1 MFLLTTILMRHIY
14 HLVWLFFLLATMRY
28 SVQMFQQNSYRVE
41 RYNRWLRSTGEW
53 HSRANLLAIL
63 SAIVYIFTSCGAV
76 LTLFGVWMLVIAI
89 AEFSI
94 KYKIPIAY
102 TMRVKRLMA
111 TRLILTFAVV
121 AVVYH
126 VAVDYTLVAM
136 MLLCLDYWTIVANL
150 INRPLEQA
158 ISRWYYN
165 DAKRRLRAM
174 PNLKIIGVTGSFGKT
189 STKHFLYRVLS
200 EKYNVLMTPGNFN
213 TTLGVVR
220 TVREHLKPHHEVFIV
235 EMGAKQIGD
244 IKEICDLVEPQIGVV
259 TSVGEMHLETF
270 GSVENVARTKF
281 ELIDAL
287 PAGGF
292 GVVNIDSKSAREY
305 IRECGYSVST
315 YAVDSEEADYRASN
329 ILYSASETRFDV
341 AHDGGVDEG
350 YATHILGRG
359 NILNIT
365 AALAVAEHL
374 GIGVEARRRAVRQ
387 IEQVEHRL
395 SMRRSGGITILDD
408 AYNSNPEGARMALEV
423 LSGFVTEGR
432 RYVVTPGFVE
442 MGVKQYDNNKTFGG
456 DIARAKVDGVYVVN
470 EVNRTA
476 ITEGLTEGGY
486 PASQVECVASFVEAM
501 ASLQPKLKAG
511 DVVLYENDLPDSFK

>member
-1 MFLLTTILMRHIY
+1 MIVITTILMQHIY
-14 HLVWLFFLLATMRY
+14 HIVWLFFLFATTRY

-41 RYNRWLRSTGEW
+41 RYNRWLKSTGEW
-53 HSRANLLAIL
+53 HSRANLLAAL
-63 SAIVYIFTSCGAV
+63 SAVAYLFTSHPAV
-76 LTLFGVWMLVIAI
+76 LTIFGVWMLVITV
-89 AEFSI
+89 AEFAL
-94 KYKIPIAY
+94 KYKIPIVY
-102 TMRVKRLMA
+102 TMRVKRLIA
-111 TRLILTFAVV
+111 TRFILTFVIV
-121 AVVYH
+121 ELVYH
-126 VAVDYTLVAM
+126 YAVEYTLVAM
-136 MLLCLDYWTIVANL
+136 MLLSFDYWTIIANL

-165 DAKRRLRAM
+165 DAKRMLRSM

-220 TVREHLKPHHEVFIV
+220 TIREHLKPHHEIFIV
-235 EMGAKQIGD
+235 EMGAKQRGD
-244 IKEICDLVEPQIGVV
+244 IKEICDLVHPTIGVV

-270 GSVENVARTKF
+270 GSVDNVARTKF

-287 PAGGF
+287 PEGGF
-292 GVVNIDSKSAREY
+292 GVVNIDSEAAYKY
-305 IRECGYSVST
+305 IKEQGYDVKT
-315 YAVDSEEADYRASN
+315 YAVDNPEADYRASN
-329 ILYSASETRFDV
+329 ILYSTTETRFDL
-341 AHDGGVDEG
+341 ATTHSVDEG

-374 GIGVEARRRAVRQ
+374 GIGVESRRRAVRQ

-395 SMRRSGGITILDD
+395 SMRRSGGVAILDD

-423 LSGFVTEGR
+423 LSGFATEGK

-442 MGVKQYDNNKTFGG
+442 MGAKQYENNRTFGG
-456 DIARAKVDGVYVVN
+456 DIAQSRVDGVYVVN
-470 EVNRTA
+470 EVNRDA
-476 ITEGLTEGGY
+476 ITEGLKAGGY
-486 PASQVECVASFVEAM
+486 PDAQVECVASFTEAM
-501 ASLQPKLKAG
+501 AALQPKLKAG

>member
-1 MFLLTTILMRHIY
+1 MVIAHIFTI
-14 HLVWLFFLLATMRY
+14 VWLLFLLATMRY

-41 RYNRWLRSTGEW
+41 RYNRWLRQTGEW
-53 HSRANLLAIL
+53 YSRANILALLSVI
-63 SAIVYIFTSCGAV
+63 IFIITSHIAV
-76 LTLFGVWMLVIAI
+76 LALFAVWMLVIAI

-94 KYKIPIAY
+94 NYKIPIAY
-102 TMRVKRLMA
+102 TMRVKRLIA
-111 TRLILTFAVV
+111 TRLIFTFTVVVLVHIFAVEYTYCAMMALTF
-121 AVVYH
+121 
-126 VAVDYTLVAM
+126 
-136 MLLCLDYWTIVANL
+136 DYWTLLANL

-165 DAKRRLRAM
+165 DAKRMLRAM

-220 TVREHLKPHHEVFIV
+220 TVREHLKPHHEIFIV
-235 EMGAKQIGD
+235 EMGAKQRGD
-244 IKEICDLVEPQIGVV
+244 IKEICDLVEPTIGIV

-270 GSVENVARTKF
+270 VSVENVARTKF

-287 PAGGF
+287 PKGGF
-292 GVVNIDSKSAREY
+292 GVVNIDSKAARNY
-305 IRECGYSVST
+305 IKERGYDIAT
-315 YAVDSEEADYRASN
+315 YAVECQEADFRASN
-329 ILYSASETRFDV
+329 ILYSATETRFDV
-341 AHDGGVDEG
+341 AHEGVVDEG

-374 GIGVEARRRAVRQ
+374 GISVEARRRAVRQ

-395 SMRRSGGITILDD
+395 SMRRNGGISILDD

-423 LSGFVTEGR
+423 LSGFATEGK

-442 MGVKQYDNNKTFGG
+442 MGAKQFENNKTFGG

-470 EVNRTA
+470 EVNRAA
-476 ITEGLTEGGY
+476 ITEGLAEGGY
-486 PASQVECVASFVEAM
+486 PDSQVECVASFVEAM
-501 ASLQPKLKAG
+501 SSLQPKLKAG
-511 DVVLYENDLPDSFK
+511 DVILYENDLPDSFK

>member
-1 MFLLTTILMRHIY
+1 MILLTTILMQHIY
-14 HLVWLFFLLATMRY
+14 HLVWLAFLLATMRY

-53 HSRANLLAIL
+53 YSRSNILALL
-63 SAIVYIFTSCGAV
+63 STVVYIFTSNGVV
-76 LTLFGVWMLVIAI
+76 LTIFGVWMLVITI

-102 TMRVKRLMA
+102 TMRVKRLIA
-111 TRLILTFAVV
+111 TRLIFTFAVV
-121 AVVYH
+121 ALVH
-126 VAVDYTLVAM
+126 IFAVEYTYVAM
-136 MLLCLDYWTIVANL
+136 MALTFDYWTLLANL

-165 DAKRRLRAM
+165 DAKRMLRAM

-235 EMGAKQIGD
+235 EMGAKQRGD
-244 IKEICDLVEPQIGVV
+244 IKEICDLVEPTIGVV

-287 PAGGF
+287 PKGGF
-292 GVVNIDSKSAREY
+292 GVVNIDSEAALNY
-305 IRECGYSVST
+305 IKECGYDVAT
-315 YAVDSEEADYRASN
+315 YAVECEDADFKASN
-329 ILYSASETRFDV
+329 IIYSAAETRFDV
-341 AHDGGVDEG
+341 AHEGGVDEG

-365 AALAVAEHL
+365 AALAVAEYL

-395 SMRRSGGITILDD
+395 SMRRNGGIMILDD

-423 LSGFVTEGR
+423 LSGFATEGK

-442 MGVKQYDNNKTFGG
+442 MGSKQFENNKTFGC
-456 DIARAKVDGVYVVN
+456 DIARSKVDGVYVVN
-470 EVNRTA
+470 EVNRAA
-476 ITEGLTEGGY
+476 ITEGLADGGY
-486 PASQVECVASFVEAM
+486 PASQVECVASFTEAM

>member
-1 MFLLTTILMRHIY
+1 MVSEHIFTIAWLL
-14 HLVWLFFLLATMRY
+14 FLLATMRY

-53 HSRANLLAIL
+53 HSRANILALLASITF
-63 SAIVYIFTSCGAV
+63 IFTSNGVAQG
-76 LTLFGVWMLVIAI
+76 LFAAWMLVIAV

-102 TMRVKRLMA
+102 TMRVKRLII
-111 TRLILTFAVV
+111 TRLTVAFVVVLLVHIFAVE
-121 AVVYH
+121 
-126 VAVDYTLVAM
+126 YTLVAM
-136 MLLCLDYWTIVANL
+136 MALTFDYWTLLANL

-165 DAKRRLRAM
+165 DAKRMLRAM

-235 EMGAKQIGD
+235 EMGAKQRGD
-244 IKEICDLVEPQIGVV
+244 IKEICDLVEPAIGVV

-270 GSVENVARTKF
+270 GTVENVARTKF

-287 PAGGF
+287 PEGGF
-292 GVVNIDSKSAREY
+292 GVVNIDSEAAKRY
-305 IRECGYSVST
+305 IDECGYDVAT
-315 YAVDSEEADYRASN
+315 YAADSDEADYRASN
-329 ILYSASETRFDV
+329 IIYAPTETRFDV
-341 AHDGGVDEG
+341 MHDGGVDEG

-374 GIGVEARRRAVRQ
+374 GVGVEARRRAVRQ

-423 LSGFVTEGR
+423 LSGFASEGR

-442 MGVKQYDNNKTFGG
+442 MGVKQYENNKTFGG
-456 DIARAKVDGVYVVN
+456 DIARGKVDGVYVVN
-470 EVNRTA
+470 EVNREA
-476 ITEGLTEGGY
+476 IVEGLAAGGY
-486 PASQVECVASFVEAM
+486 AASKVECVASFAEAM
-501 ASLQPKLKAG
+501 ASLQPKLKVG